1 MPFGRLLCAENIL
14 LNDSTVKNRVIVQEY
29 GVSFNSIGIVQEF
42 VYISFRGVSGRQM
55 TYSVLPV
62 LLRCRLAFSDCTRSN
77 SSRVMIG
84 G

>member
-42 VYISFRGVSGRQM
+42 VYISFRGVSGRQKA
-55 TYSVLPV
+55 YSPLLV
-62 LLRCRLAFSDCTRSN
+62 LLRCRLAFSACTRSN
-77 SSRVMIG
+77 SSRLMIG